1 MEEIEIKF
9 LEVDV
14 VSLEKKLKEI
24 GAKKVGDFFYKRIL
38 FDFSDYRLNQTGQY
52 LRLRDE
58 GDKVTLTH
66 KKQKDFISHEQTTK
80 DVIILENEVIVS
92 DFETTRKMLNDL
104 GMIEV
109 RYQENRRTRYIFEDV
124 EIDIDSWPK
133 IPTYLEIE
141 GKSQEKVDEVA
152 QLLGFDLKDAVRY
165 AAGAIYERHYGIKLH
180 EYSKV
185 TFGEWVKN

>member
-24 GAKKVGDFFYKRIL
+24 GAKKVGDFFYKRII
-38 FDFSDYRLNQTGQY
+38 FDFPDYRLDKTGQY

-58 GDKVTLTH
+58 GDKITLTY
-66 KKQKDFISHEQTTK
+66 KKQKDFISHEATTK
-80 DVIILENEVIVS
+80 DVIFLENEIIVS
-92 DFETTRKMLNDL
+92 DFETARVMLAGL
-104 GMIEV
+104 GMIEDQ
-109 RYQENRRTRYIFEDV
+109 YQENRRTRYIFDGV

-141 GKSQEKVDEVA
+141 GQSQEKVNKVA
-152 QLLGFDLKDAVRY
+152 TLLGFDLKEAVRY
-165 AAGAIYERHYGIKLH
+165 SAGAIYERHYGIKMH
-180 EYSKV
+180 EYSKI
-185 TFGEWVKN
+185 TFDEWILK